1 MLWSSE
7 SVYLEP
13 PRRPHYLAILD
24 ASDLLD
30 LEIQGLKDQTL
41 RSDPDLADPDLK
53 PTLFNRASA
62 TTFGIRFP
70 GIHFPWSLPPIPR
83 VMLESAW
90 VYDAVM
96 VMSL

>member
-1 MLWSSE
+1 MRSG
-7 SVYLEP
+7 
-13 PRRPHYLAILD
+13 
-24 ASDLLD
+24 SDFADLD
-30 LEIQGLKDQTL
+30 LADLDL
-41 RSDPDLADPDLK
+41 ADPDLADPDLADPDLADPDLK